1 MVEFVA
7 VDASKADQGDRS
19 FLVGV
24 AVEVRDGGEFD
35 DYYFGWIDKFCD
47 RYDIELAHNILKAKD
62 VLDRVPSF
70 SIREADNALIKGLV
84 RNPAIRRIHVSI
96 GWFDDS
102 EYPEGIPIGGGRTV
116 DSGIRFVNGHL
127 DQYFPVATLWRYH
140 REHPEWADVPDEAW
154 IDNVQGRITKAWKYV
169 GREFDINLTP
179 HGDVT
184 YPSLS
189 TADLV
194 ANHLAR
200 TLPRE
205 KPFSELDDAAAGT
218 LIDYVSD
225 RTPRV
230 SADQITHKHA
240 DHIVPNHRYSIQ
252 GDIHFPHPIL
262 FIYDEVFAEHDEPVL
277 PDTDFHA
284 YARKW
289 AQENAGCVYKLQ
301 PHRMPALVESGDKI
315 VYSSHSDTAVPET
328 LVELNPSRD
337 VQLLTATE
345 LFEQTAE

>member
-24 AVEVRDGGEFD
+24 AVEVADGGRFD
-35 DYYFGWIDKFCD
+35 DYYFGWVEQFCEE
-47 RYDIELAHNILKAKD
+47 YDIELAHNILKAKD
-62 VLDRVPSF
+62 ILNRVPSF
-70 SIREADNALIKGLV
+70 SLRDAENAFIRGLV

-102 EYPEGIPIGGGRTV
+102 RYDDGIPIGDGKTV
-116 DSGIRFVNGHL
+116 DSGIRFVNGYLH
-127 DQYFPVATLWRYH
+127 QYFPVTTLWRYH
-140 REHPEWADVPDEAW
+140 REHPEWEDTPDEAW

-169 GREFDINLTP
+169 GSEFDINLTP

-200 TLPRE
+200 TLPRD
-205 KPFSELDDAAAGT
+205 KPFRELDDAAAGT
-218 LIDYVSD
+218 LIDYVD
-225 RTPRV
+225 GQKPRV
-230 SADQITHKHA
+230 SADQITHEHA
-240 DHIVPNHRYSIQ
+240 DHIVPSHRYSIQ
-252 GDIHFPHPIL
+252 GSIHFPHPIV
-262 FIYDEVFAEHDEPVL
+262 FIYDEIFDEYDEPVL

-289 AQENAGCVYKLQ
+289 AQEQAGCVYTLQ
-301 PHRMPALVESGDKI
+301 PHRLPSLVESGDKI
-315 VYSSHSDTAVPET
+315 VYSSRSNTDVPET

-337 VQLLTATE
+337 IELLTAQE
-345 LFEQTAE
+345 LFDVVAE